1 MIGSSRWERYSD
13 FKHSRRRG
21 HPAFRVFLILFSVLI
36 GVQLIWGLFL
46 QSYRI
51 TSTAM
56 APTLQP
62 GDRVLVNRLPDGSL
76 GGLLGGNRRIPDR
89 GDLVVVVPAY
99 APTDGTFAR
108 IFDGVLR
115 FVTFQSV
122 SLFAPESPADTR
134 LVFRRVLALPED
146 EVRMDDYIF
155 RIREGGSGAF
165 RNEFETTG
173 LTYELDRR
181 LPPTGWQREDPFSG
195 TMEPRSLADG
205 ELFLAGDNRGAALD
219 SRHWGG
225 IGVEA
230 LQGRVFFRLWPLGR
244 FGRL

>member
-1 MIGSSRWERYSD
+1 MIASSRWERYAD
-13 FKHSRRRG
+13 FKHARRKG
-21 HPAFRVFLILFSVLI
+21 HPVLRVLLLLLYVFIT
-36 GVQLIWGLFL
+36 VQLVWALGL

-62 GDRVLVNRLPDGSL
+62 GDKVLVNRFPDGPL
-76 GGLLGGNRRIPDR
+76 GGLLGGNRRLPER
-89 GDLVVVVPAY
+89 GELVLLAPAY
-99 APTDGTFAR
+99 APLDGPLAR
-108 IFDGVLR
+108 LFDSILR
-115 FVTFQSV
+115 FVTFQSLSV
-122 SLFAPESPADTR
+122 FRSESPTDTR

-155 RIREGGSGAF
+155 RIREGTTGSF

-173 LTYELDRR
+173 LTYELERR
-181 LPPTGWQREDPFSG
+181 LPPAGWRRQDPFSG
-195 TMEPRSLADG
+195 TMEPMRLSES

-225 IGVEA
+225 VDLDDLE
-230 LQGRVFFRLWPLGR
+230 GRVFFRLWPLSR